1 MISKIVAPVLI
12 VSSLALASC
21 GGSGGGGSDSSA
33 DEGLVYNGAKFPA
46 SVDAGNAEK
55 LAIAATGGA
64 NQAISADAA
73 NSANPISPRGA
84 ATKSNLV
91 PVLVEWIERSITTAN
106 RTAQQPL
113 AICDMGSADL
123 DQNTDGTEGTIEFTN
138 CEVTGG
144 NGEVVNGTVT
154 FTSTISGATITSLNM
169 RFINF
174 RVTYLGETN
183 TINMTVACDGSPLVC
198 DLFSDY
204 VGIDG
209 RIYRV
214 EITLV
219 INTAA
224 SSFDIDATVFD
235 PDHGFFTMDA
245 TVNFNDCPGSVP
257 ETGTITITGDA
268 ATTASVVFN
277 DCDSF
282 TITHMGVPEVYFW
295 ADIL

>member
-1 MISKIVAPVLI
+1 MIAKTVASVLVI
-12 VSSLALASC
+12 FSLALASC
-21 GGSGGGGSDSSA
+21 GGGGGGGSDNSA

-46 SVDAGNAEK
+46 SVTAGNAEE

-64 NQAISADAA
+64 NQAIAADRA
-73 NSANPISPRGA
+73 NSANPISPRGT
-84 ATKSNLV
+84 ATNSNLV
-91 PVLVEWIERSITTAN
+91 PVLVEWIEQSITAAN

-113 AICDMGSADL
+113 PICDMGLADL
-123 DQNTDGTEGTIEFTN
+123 DQNTDGTEGTIEFID

-144 NGEVVNGTVT
+144 NGEIVNGTVT
-154 FTSTISGATITSLNM
+154 FTSTISGATVTSLDM
-169 RFINF
+169 RFIDF
-174 RVTYLGETN
+174 RVTYLGETH
-183 TINMTVACDGSPLVC
+183 TVDMTVACDGTPLVC

-219 INTAA
+219 INTTA
-224 SSFDIDATVFD
+224 SSFDVDATVFD
-235 PDHGFFTMDA
+235 PDNGFFTMDA
-245 TVNFNDCPGSVP
+245 SVNFNNCPGSVP
-257 ETGTITITGDA
+257 ETGTIVITGDA